1 MRKVKKI
8 FLTTIALTLT
18 SFMMKT
24 VGVWFNVYLTGLV
37 GTVGIGIFQLIM
49 SVYAMAKTLS
59 YGGMNLAAT
68 RLCIDHY
75 ETRRDTMKKMFI
87 TSVLIGLFGMILLYT
102 FSDVI
107 SQKWILSYM
116 ASPSLKILSY
126 SLPFVAVSA
135 AFNGYMTAARKMSR
149 YSLIQLLEQV
159 AKIALTVYLTKRS
172 DVFQYD
178 SIALICF
185 AITISEILS
194 FSLSLIFYRL
204 DVWRER
210 AIRNKFPGFIKR
222 MMRIAVP
229 DAMGAYVR
237 SALNTVEH
245 LLIPK
250 GIRRSGASTEKA
262 LSDYGVVQGMALP
275 VLLYPSSILGVLSG
289 LLVPEIA
296 ECKLKKNEVQSN
308 YMINRVLH
316 ITMIFSMLVTSVMLI
331 FANELSEQ
339 IYGSDKA
346 AVFIRLI
353 APLIPIMY
361 LDMTT
366 DGMLKGLDL
375 QLSIMKINIIDSVLC
390 VVLVW
395 FLVPKVALE
404 GYIITIYIAEIV
416 NFLLSFSKLSKESK
430 IRFIFTKNFLLPL
443 SCAFASAGLS
453 HNLIIS
459 TSSSAIRLTVAI
471 LISSA
476 IYYFLLRMSGGITKD
491 DSRWFF
497 SLFKPS

>member
-1 MRKVKKI
+1 
-8 FLTTIALTLT
+8 
-18 SFMMKT
+18 
-24 VGVWFNVYLTGLV
+24 
-37 GTVGIGIFQLIM
+37 
-49 SVYAMAKTLS
+49 
-59 YGGMNLAAT
+59 
-68 RLCIDHY
+68 
-75 ETRRDTMKKMFI
+75 
-87 TSVLIGLFGMILLYT
+87 
-102 FSDVI
+102 
-107 SQKWILSYM
+107 
-116 ASPSLKILSY
+116 
-126 SLPFVAVSA
+126 
-135 AFNGYMTAARKMSR
+135 MTAARKMSR

-185 AITISEILS
+185 AITIREMLS

-339 IYGSDKA
+339 I
-346 AVFIRLI
+346 
-353 APLIPIMY
+353 
-361 LDMTT
+361 
-366 DGMLKGLDL
+366 
-375 QLSIMKINIIDSVLC
+375 
-390 VVLVW
+390 
-395 FLVPKVALE
+395 
-404 GYIITIYIAEIV
+404 
-416 NFLLSFSKLSKESK
+416 
-430 IRFIFTKNFLLPL
+430 
-443 SCAFASAGLS
+443 
-453 HNLIIS
+453 
-459 TSSSAIRLTVAI
+459 
-471 LISSA
+471 
-476 IYYFLLRMSGGITKD
+476 
-491 DSRWFF
+491 
-497 SLFKPS
+497 